1 MKPGTAKIGPLEDL
15 AAILAATLR
24 EIVSTCPGV
33 KSSCYW
39 AGTSAIALEE
49 LKHRDSFDI
58 DLHTIHALE
67 DLRPLLAELDR
78 TFSTRLL
85 VAEPPGPYRSGFQG
99 IIQVADGKELTLQVM
114 ANFEE
119 VPLDQLVDSTLIPGL
134 RRVGLGKDL
143 RDKLTCLVERAEA
156 RDLVDVM
163 FSIEH
168 RPSLESLA
176 RRALSTLDEVLLA
189 ERLLS
194 WTDQL
199 LEADLKAY
207 PGVDPG
213 RARQAR
219 DLLLSWLGK

>member
-1 MKPGTAKIGPLEDL
+1 MPRRRSVPVREDL
-15 AAILAATLR
+15 ASILATTLR
-24 EIVSTCPGV
+24 EIVSACPSV
-33 KSSCYW
+33 RTSCYW

-49 LKHRDSFDI
+49 LRHRDSFDI
-58 DLHTIHALE
+58 DLHTIHPLE
-67 DLRPLLAELDR
+67 DLRPLLAELDAA
-78 TFSTRLL
+78 FSPRLL

-99 IIQVADGKELTLQVM
+99 VIQVAGDKDLTLQVM
-114 ANFEE
+114 ANYEE
-119 VPLDQLVDSTLIPGL
+119 VPLEHLVESTLVPGF
-134 RRVGLGKDL
+134 RRIGLAKYL

-163 FSIEH
+163 YTIEH
-168 RPSLESLA
+168 RPSLEGLA
-176 RRALSTLDEVLLA
+176 QRALATLDELLLA

-219 DLLLSWLGK
+219 DVLLSWLGK